1 MTIEE
6 KVRDILAR
14 LSVLTE
20 APSAGTLAAVAPP
33 ASLPKEQRVESDRK
47 AKTPKRYHE
56 SAIPAGVNLRER
68 DPDRAPPKDRSLFDH
83 YAWHFARVD
92 PATEPFQA
100 HRLVLLAERDW
111 MAAVYPDHHRQALR
125 SGALLDANAEGNVA
139 EEVAVRRIVEEYK
152 GVSALEV
159 AIFEYTTEEWVRKAR
174 KLMGCEPDNGH
185 PRPPFL
191 DWNDDDRQRE
201 VRKLYNRGL
210 GQKKAADRLGVA
222 KSTIQRY
229 WPVPAQPATVAA

>member
-1 MTIEE
+1 MTLEDRI
-6 KVRDILAR
+6 RDILAR

-47 AKTPKRYHE
+47 AKTPKRHHE
-56 SAIPAGVNLRER
+56 SAIPAGVDLHDR

-83 YAWHFARVD
+83 YAWHFARID
-92 PATEPFQA
+92 ADAEPIRATMT
-100 HRLVLLAERDW
+100 LLLAERDYT
-111 MAAVYPDHHRQALR
+111 AVVFPDHHREALR
-125 SGALLDANAEGNVA
+125 SGALLGDNAEGKVA

-152 GVSALEV
+152 GVPALEV

-191 DWNDDDRQRE
+191 DWDDETRERE

-210 GQKKAADRLGVA
+210 GQKKAAARLEVA

-229 WPVPAQPATVAA
+229 WPEPAAAAA